1 MLNTLLKNITATWLS
16 MAVNILLSFF
26 IAPITVNALGS
37 VYYGIWTL
45 LMQFTGYLWLF
56 DFGVRESVVKF
67 VAQHHAADRKEELV
81 RVVRTAVSVY
91 GAIGLIAMTA
101 VSGLTLALPYA
112 FNIPPEAV
120 GPARIA
126 AFITGAT
133 IALSFVFNVFVG
145 VVMGL
150 QQFYRLAPVGLFF
163 SLVRTGLIYVLLT
176 NGYGIV
182 TLAVVQFVMSLIFN
196 LLIYRLCRAQLP
208 YLTVR
213 LIRPRREEA
222 LNLLNY
228 GKFVLIANMGDK
240 IVFGTD
246 SIVIAAFQP
255 VSALTFYAI
264 GGSLVEYLRSFIA
277 SMGSFFNPVASG
289 LDARNHVSRLGEVVI
304 GGSKAA
310 VMLGLPVCIAF
321 VVLGE
326 RFVALWMGPEYA
338 PQAAAVLWI
347 LSLGYIAGL
356 PYYTIAAVLYGLGQH
371 HHVAYSRVIEGVV
384 NLGIS
389 VVLVQ
394 KIGIVGVAIGT
405 AIPHFVVV
413 ALYLPNLLP
422 RLFPLDLKE
431 YYVWTYLRPLAASIP
446 FVVACWSIERFV
458 RPASLGVFFVSVAAA
473 LIAYAAPGWLLALT
487 AAERAHV
494 VEMVRRRLPST
505 APVIVTAKPIGT
517 QAPE

>member
-1 MLNTLLKNITATWLS
+1 MLNTIVKNVTATWVS
-16 MAVNILLSFF
+16 MAVNVLLSFF

-67 VAQHHAADRKEELV
+67 VAQHHAAGRKDDLV

-91 GAIGLIAMTA
+91 GAIALLAFFA
-101 VSGLTLALPYA
+101 VCALTIALPYA
-112 FNIPPEAV
+112 FNIPADAV
-120 GPARIA
+120 APARIA

-150 QQFYRLAPVGLFF
+150 QQFYRLAPIGLVF
-163 SLVRTGLIYVLLT
+163 SVARTALIYVLLT
-176 NGYGIV
+176 DGFGIV
-182 TLAVVQFVMSLIFN
+182 TLAVVQFGMSLAFN
-196 LLIYRLCRAQLP
+196 LLIYRLCRTELP

-228 GKFVLIANMGDK
+228 GKYVLIANMGDK

-246 SIVIAAFQP
+246 SIVIAAFLP
-255 VSALTFYAI
+255 VSALTFFAI

-289 LDARNHVSRLGEVVI
+289 LDARNDLSRLGAVVI

-310 VMLGLPVCIAF
+310 VLLGLPVCIAF

-326 RFVALWMGPEYA
+326 RFISLWMGAEYA
-338 PQAAAVLWI
+338 PQAAAVLAV
-347 LSLGYIAGL
+347 LSAGYIAGL

-384 NLGIS
+384 NLGLS

-394 KIGIVGVAIGT
+394 QIGIVGVAIGT
-405 AIPHFVVV
+405 AIPHTIVV

-422 RLFPLDLKE
+422 RLFPLNLRE
-431 YYVWTYLRPLAASIP
+431 YYMWTYVRPLAASIP
-446 FVVACWSIERFV
+446 FVVTCWTIDRFV
-458 RPASLGVFFVSVAAA
+458 SPADLAAFFASVALA
-473 LIAYAAPGWLLALT
+473 LITYAAPAWFVALT
-487 AAERAHV
+487 APERNRV
-494 VEMVRRRLPST
+494 VEIVRRRLPS
-505 APVIVTAKPIGT
+505 ASPPIVTAKPIAT
-517 QAPE
+517 KAPE